1 MNIRLI
7 FSQLIYI
14 VVVGLYF
21 FVIKLLNCPDNDF
34 EVVLFDYPRHA
45 PVLYFVFL
53 VTNLISWYINKVFYA
68 RSSFYPF
75 IFFWLPFLI
84 FLLLTAILFF
94 YGFVTIGASFRRNVF
109 VNLFIAH
116 AVAFILIRTVL
127 KRINR

>member
-1 MNIRLI
+1 MNSRLI
-7 FSQLIYI
+7 FSQLLYI
-14 VVVGLYF
+14 VVLGLYF
-21 FVIKLLNCPDNDF
+21 FVIKLLNSPGNDF
-34 EVVLFDYPRHA
+34 GVVLFDYPRHA

-53 VTNLISWYINKVFYA
+53 FANLFSLYRNKVTYS

-94 YGFVTIGASFRRNVF
+94 YGFVAIGAPFRRNVF